1 MPRVVVTDKRRSN
14 GAALKEILPG
24 VKQRQHK
31 GLTNRAELSPQPT
44 RRQERQMRRF
54 KSAGPA
60 QRFLSAH
67 APINNWFR
75 CRRHL
80 PTAAARTL
88 RAQAFATGQP
98 VTCIQ
103 KAA

>member
-1 MPRVVVTDKRRSN
+1 MATLRSD
-14 GAALKEILPG
+14 GAALQEIMPN
-24 VKQRQHK
+24 VEHRQHK

-44 RRQERQMRRF
+44 RQQERQMRRF
-54 KSAGPA
+54 KSAGQA

-75 CRRHL
+75 FRRHL
-80 PTAAARTL
+80 LTAADARMV
-88 RAQAFATGQP
+88 RAQAFATWQP
-98 VTCIQ
+98 VTRVQ